1 MSQLIARILL
11 SIFVFPLAAILYTVI
26 VVIAMDQLRGN
37 YRFDRDL
44 YAFLTA
50 GICTCAF
57 IGGYWLLLWHK
68 SVNWI
73 QGRAMGTFGAAVAS
87 AIVATV
93 VGVMVSGV
101 DRGFGV
107 FVGTVI
113 APLLWLVAT
122 VFIWRESAQER
133 AARLSHA
140 GKDSIVCPTCGYN
153 LTGLKESRCPEC
165 GTQFTLDQLLASQPS
180 RTQGEI
186 EG

>member
-11 SIFVFPLAAILYTVI
+11 SIFVFPLAGILYTVI
-26 VVIAMDQLRGN
+26 VVVAMDQLRGQ
-37 YRFDRDL
+37 YRYDRDL
-44 YAFLTA
+44 YAFLLA
-50 GICTCAF
+50 GLCTWAF
-57 IGGYWLLLWHK
+57 IAGYWIMLWHK
-68 SVNWI
+68 SVNWV

-101 DRGFGV
+101 DRGFGA
-107 FVGTVI
+107 FVGTVV

-133 AARLSHA
+133 AARLDHA

-153 LTGLKESRCPEC
+153 LTGLRESRCPEC

-180 RTQGEI
+180 RVQGEI